1 MIRDLFERL
10 LKGDREAV
18 EACLLVFEWANTYDH
33 LVDEDIPE
41 SERERAL
48 HRAMWLVAV
57 ELPRNEFYQSFLPE
71 LSVTMANAITTWK
84 AATAL
89 QRAGDPHA
97 CRLAYRDRGQ
107 LRLAELGGDPDGREI
122 GQQIQHLAGVKA
134 HAGHCH
140 FFHDRSPLRGAKG
153 EGPYRTASAA

>member
-48 HRAMWLVAV
+48 HKAMWLVAV

-97 CRLAYRDRGQ
+97 CRLAHVMRWAPVEFFLHCARIVGGQ
-107 LRLAELGGDPDGREI
+107 AWSDECAPGFWRAMTQDHSFEEFLAECGR
-122 GQQIQHLAGVKA
+122 G
-134 HAGHCH
+134 
-140 FFHDRSPLRGAKG
+140 
-153 EGPYRTASAA
+153 